1 MNLLQMIQ
9 RCLAAPP
16 RHKVRRPSKAK
27 PARNQQ
33 GRHHKPVPKVKPS
46 AQHRTK
52 NPFRFFKGP
61 PKARESHVIAYH
73 GTPQVDNARSILRHG
88 WMVSTGNAYGDGIY
102 LAADLATAQGYA
114 RSSGVIIKCRVRLS
128 RCCQWDS
135 SWQQRYDDW
144 CRKRKVIANNS
155 AKTAFLIQAG
165 MRVLRA
171 GNILVVL
178 SPQYANA
185 TAWKLRRP
193 EIKILSVHRAS
204 DMKAIH
210 V

>member
-1 MNLLQMIQ
+1 M
-9 RCLAAPP
+9 
-16 RHKVRRPSKAK
+16 HKAK
-27 PARNQQ
+27 ATTPSRPK
-33 GRHHKPVPKVKPS
+33 GLIRLFKP
-46 AQHRTK
+46 T
-52 NPFRFFKGP
+52 
-61 PKARESHVIAYH
+61 KARESHVIAYH
-73 GTPQVDNARSILRHG
+73 GTPQVENARSILRHG
-88 WMVSTGNAYGDGIY
+88 WMVSTGNAYGDGVY
-102 LAADLATAQGYA
+102 LAADLVTAQGYA
-114 RSSGVIIKCRVRLS
+114 RGGGVIIKCRVRLS

-144 CRKRKVIANNS
+144 CRKRKVIADNS

-171 GNILVVL
+171 GSILVVL

-193 EIKILSVHRAS
+193 EIKILSIHSSS
-204 DMKAIH
+204 DMKSIN